1 MTFNTLTTSDTLTYF
16 STNDDSHS
24 NTFTLLDVE
33 CLLST
38 SPVNLVTDSDDEQKY
53 VFNEKIVYDSKMRY
67 SLTKGTYVL
76 ENISKLY
83 PIAIKN
89 AGKED
94 LISYTGVVSY
104 PTYIDQTADDG
115 NTYSFYHGTVTITVE
130 DDFDLVSFCVYD
142 SLNNEVVDMGG
153 LDIFVYREECVIVK
167 TFTIDTNND
176 VYSSIG
182 PNLNGVVTITFSEPV
197 TTLDTTKITSPY
209 GYIENMTLQNDGY
222 QWVGDFTMTTS
233 QITVTDNILVMD
245 SSAFGE
251 TEGVYNY
258 SNCYVVD
265 DVSPSIESM
274 YLSTTTFKIGTTAE
288 FTIVFS
294 EKVILDTDYFSV
306 SNGELSNFCTSDY
319 ITWTATFTP
328 DSNVAYSDSNVIT
341 LSTPESSY
349 YDLAKNSGT
358 NSMSTDTYIIDT
370 QVKLPIVKFKS
381 CSTKQNINNTFTVLL
396 QDEIVYWEYSLD
408 SGNSYTEI
416 QGNSKYVV
424 TLPNNTYNPYSICLL
439 YTSPSPRD

>member
-1 MTFNTLTTSDTLTYF
+1 
-16 STNDDSHS
+16 
-24 NTFTLLDVE
+24 
-33 CLLST
+33 
-38 SPVNLVTDSDDEQKY
+38 
-53 VFNEKIVYDSKMRY
+53 
-67 SLTKGTYVL
+67 
-76 ENISKLY
+76 
-83 PIAIKN
+83 
-89 AGKED
+89 
-94 LISYTGVVSY
+94 
-104 PTYIDQTADDG
+104 
-115 NTYSFYHGTVTITVE
+115 
-130 DDFDLVSFCVYD
+130 
-142 SLNNEVVDMGG
+142 
-153 LDIFVYREECVIVK
+153 
-167 TFTIDTNND
+167 
-176 VYSSIG
+176 
-182 PNLNGVVTITFSEPV
+182 
-197 TTLDTTKITSPY
+197 
-209 GYIENMTLQNDGY
+209 MTLQNDGY

-424 TLPNNTYNPYSICLL
+424 TLPNNTYNPYSLSLIHI
-439 YTSPSPRD
+439 